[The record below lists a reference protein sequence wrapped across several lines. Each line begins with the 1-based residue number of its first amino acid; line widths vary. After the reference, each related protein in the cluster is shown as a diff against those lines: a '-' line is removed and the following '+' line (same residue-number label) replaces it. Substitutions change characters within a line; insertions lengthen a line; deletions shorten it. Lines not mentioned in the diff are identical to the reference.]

1 VYFRNS
7 GWEAGW
13 VRTAREIVE
22 EEYEQNYE
30 NLDVA
35 KDVSKKAVEQPKKV
49 IVYANQLYLTHTDNL
64 QSDSTKH
71 VNHFDELPSL
81 APLPSV
87 QASNELQQYLET
99 DPENVKD
106 AIAWWHEHHATYPR
120 LSQMAIDYLTIPGKS
135 SLIHV

>member
-7 GWEAGW
+7 EWEAGW

-22 EEYEQNYE
+22 EEYERNYE

-49 IVYANQLYLTHTDNL
+49 IVYANQLYLTRTDNL
-64 QSDSTKH
+64 QSDSTKR
-71 VNHFDELPSL
+71 VNRFDELPSL

-99 DPENVKD
+99 VTPCHKPFTQNTCF
-106 AIAWWHEHHATYPR
+106 A
-120 LSQMAIDYLTIPGKS
+120 
-135 SLIHV
+135 HV